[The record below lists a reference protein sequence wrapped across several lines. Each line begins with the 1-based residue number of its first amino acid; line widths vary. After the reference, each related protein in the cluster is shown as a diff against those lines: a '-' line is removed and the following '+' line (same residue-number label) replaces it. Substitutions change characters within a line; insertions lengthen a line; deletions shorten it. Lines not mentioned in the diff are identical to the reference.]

1 MKKIYIKPEVADVKM
16 SASAVMAGSWTVD
29 GKKDPDSGDGGD
41 IIEGNPEGGLD
52 SRKNES
58 GWDFD
63 W

>member
-1 MKKIYIKPEVADVKM
+1 MKKIYIKPEVAEVKM

-29 GKKDPDSGDGGD
+29 GKKDPSTGDGGD
-41 IIEGNPEGGLD
+41 IIEGNPDAID

-58 GWDFD
+58 GWNFD